1 MMKELGGREG
11 ENEGSKDRVGKSTM
25 LASAA
30 SLEEKNVCVYIY
42 VEDKSTNVENKRAP
56 IRFSN
61 FAPPFAKFNNLA
73 KRIYQFSVFF
83 VYFTNFLKSFICI

>member
-42 VEDKSTNVENKRAP
+42 
-56 IRFSN
+56 I
-61 FAPPFAKFNNLA
+61 
-73 KRIYQFSVFF
+73 
-83 VYFTNFLKSFICI
+83 